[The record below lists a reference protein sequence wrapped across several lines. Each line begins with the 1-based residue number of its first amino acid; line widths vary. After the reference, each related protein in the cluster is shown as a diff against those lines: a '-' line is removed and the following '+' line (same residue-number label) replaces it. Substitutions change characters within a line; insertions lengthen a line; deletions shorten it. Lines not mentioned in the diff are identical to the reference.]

1 MNDSVNDPFN
11 LKPPSFEFSPQNFKR
26 LFDPRSANMGG
37 GDWGNAGRFSMEGAG
52 GFQQPGAD
60 MSSFLGDYGG
70 FGGEAFG
77 GNTPATSGFNLGQSL
92 WGTGPGAKGSGLFGG
107 DAGIMN
113 SFSQQTNADGSTYGN
128 WGGMGLGLAQAGYG
142 IYSGMQNNK
151 RADKMM
157 DWSQDR
163 HNMALDSYEK
173 EKSSYYADQSTRQRT
188 RNIDNPNSVQHD
200 QYMNGLGDP
209 AYSDKAYS

>member
-1 MNDSVNDPFN
+1 MNHSVKNPFN
-11 LKPPSFEFSPQNFKR
+11 NKPDYEFFSKGSDGKYTPNASPAAGYQPLYN
-26 LFDPRSANMGG
+26 ANQSTLQA
-37 GDWGNAGRFSMEGAG
+37 NNQLA
-52 GFQQPGAD
+52 
-60 MSSFLGDYGG
+60 
-70 FGGEAFG
+70 
-77 GNTPATSGFNLGQSL
+77 TPVTSGFDFGQ
-92 WGTGPGAKGSGLFGG
+92 WFNGTPGAQGSGAFGG
-107 DAGIMN
+107 DAGLLG
-113 SFSQQTNADGSTYGN
+113 SFNQQTNPDGSTYGG
-128 WGGMGLGLAQAGYG
+128 WGNTGLGLLQAGYG

-151 RADKMM
+151 RAETMM

-173 EKSSYYADQSTRQRT
+173 EKSNYYADQSTRQRT

>member
-1 MNDSVNDPFN
+1 MNQSVNTPFN
-11 LKPPSFEFSPQNFKR
+11 NKPSYEFFNKGSNGKYTQNASPIPGYQQ
-26 LFDPRSANMGG
+26 LFNANQSTLQA
-37 GDWGNAGRFSMEGAG
+37 NNQLA
-52 GFQQPGAD
+52 
-60 MSSFLGDYGG
+60 
-70 FGGEAFG
+70 
-77 GNTPATSGFNLGQSL
+77 TPVTSGFDFGKWFN
-92 WGTGPGAKGSGLFGG
+92 GTPGAQGSGIFGG
-107 DAGIMN
+107 DAGVLN

-209 AYSDKAYS
+209 AYSNRATN